1 MKPLLVL
8 IVGLMTVG
16 CVTLTPEEHKALRDS
31 VAGIYE
37 TKEAINRPKATRI
50 ILLKN
55 GVAEYYLN
63 GIQEHELEW
72 EISED
77 GKLHTIGGSR
87 RFIYNINSDGGL
99 TYIAHL
105 FVDGKRGDFSKDKQE
120 TYKKIN

>member
-77 GKLHTIGGSR
+77 GKLHTIGGS
-87 RFIYNINSDGGL
+87 GL